1 MNSTYS
7 IHVYPFPET
16 VSQPLFERFL
26 FNETSHLKTQAQ
38 PGDQVLTFLLE
49 GDGFTHARL
58 VIFVVN
64 DKGMSPRRATFGGIE
79 SYPEIPSE
87 TLLFFIQGVL
97 DHLKKQGLTR
107 LLIRSLPDGL
117 NPELAALLHRTYLQ
131 AGFTVITT
139 ELNQHLPVNEPS
151 IDHLLHNSTHRRLKK
166 SLREGLHF
174 EEWLNPDWAI
184 VHAFITAARER
195 KQRPMTMS
203 LETLFAS
210 VTQLPNV
217 FQVFTARFQ
226 GKLAALVVTVRINER
241 ILYTLYPADA
251 AEFLDLSP
259 LILVNAGLY
268 QYCLTNQYQILD
280 LGISTENGVR
290 NEGLIRFKKNLGAIT
305 SEKHSYQ
312 FLFE

>member
-1 MNSTYS
+1 M
-7 IHVYPFPET
+7 
-16 VSQPLFERFL
+16 
-26 FNETSHLKTQAQ
+26 
-38 PGDQVLTFLLE
+38 
-49 GDGFTHARL
+49 
-58 VIFVVN
+58 
-64 DKGMSPRRATFGGIE
+64 
-79 SYPEIPSE
+79 
-87 TLLFFIQGVL
+87 
-97 DHLKKQGLTR
+97 
-107 LLIRSLPDGL
+107 
-117 NPELAALLHRTYLQ
+117 
-131 AGFTVITT
+131 
-139 ELNQHLPVNEPS
+139 
-151 IDHLLHNSTHRRLKK
+151 KK